1 MRGRWA
7 AGIVPRNFTWV
18 IQDRLAVCERPGG
31 YSPNHRKVRR
41 QEEILWINGQRF
53 SRVISLLPSNHNLHA
68 YDERNLPCAHFPL
81 ASNIDVSEIL
91 AELYP
96 ALLHWLRNG
105 ERLLMHQ
112 EELGER
118 VSGVVAGFLCWSGVL
133 PEPPRAISAT
143 EQLFKRQMGAA
154 GRTIVALSI
163 ALPPPPEPM
172 LAFKS
177 ADASVPREIDDTTTQ
192 SPLDA
197 DPAVALNA
205 SREPEAE
212 AHDDGGRTR
221 PGVRQGAK
229 KRADAKSATLA

>member
-18 IQDRLAVCERPGG
+18 IQERFAVCERPGG

-41 QEEILWINGQRF
+41 QEEILWINSQRF
-53 SRVISLLPSNHNLHA
+53 SRIISLLPSNHNLHA
-68 YDERNLPCAHFPL
+68 YEERNLPCAHFPL
-81 ASNIDVSEIL
+81 ASNIDVSDIL

-96 ALLHWLRNG
+96 TLLYWLRNG

-118 VSGVVAGFLCWSGVL
+118 IAGVVAGFLCWSGVL

-143 EQLFKRQMGAA
+143 EQLFKRQMGSA
-154 GRTIVALSI
+154 GRTVVAMSF
-163 ALPPPPEPM
+163 ALPPPTEPM

-177 ADASVPREIDDTTTQ
+177 MDVVQGTDAEHTQASSLLSAAPAGPVEEIDDRGGAI
-192 SPLDA
+192 DRA
-197 DPAVALNA
+197 RPA
-205 SREPEAE
+205 
-212 AHDDGGRTR
+212 GR
-221 PGVRQGAK
+221 PVAK
-229 KRADAKSATLA
+229 KKASAKSVTLA

>member
-53 SRVISLLPSNHNLHA
+53 SRIISLLASTHNLHA
-68 YDERNLPCAHFPL
+68 YEERNLPSAHFPL
-81 ASNIDVSEIL
+81 PANVDVSEIL

-96 ALLHWLRNG
+96 ALLRWLRNG

-118 VSGVVAGFLCWSGVL
+118 VAGVIAGFLCWSGVL
-133 PEPPRAISAT
+133 PEPPRAISAV
-143 EQLFKRQMGAA
+143 EQLFKRQMGTA
-154 GRTIVALSI
+154 GRTIVALSVQ
-163 ALPPPPEPM
+163 LPPPAEPM

-177 ADASVPREIDDTTTQ
+177 PDGPVVTGAAPAGASLNLLGDVSDSKPSRQKPVSPKREKRPRAVRAVKPDTVE
-192 SPLDA
+192 S
-197 DPAVALNA
+197 V
-205 SREPEAE
+205 
-212 AHDDGGRTR
+212 H
-221 PGVRQGAK
+221 
-229 KRADAKSATLA
+229 LA

>member
-18 IQDRLAVCERPGG
+18 IEDRLAVCERPGG

-53 SRVISLLPSNHNLHA
+53 SRIISLLPSTHNLHA
-68 YDERNLPCAHFPL
+68 YEERNLPCAHFPL
-81 ASNIDVSEIL
+81 PSNVDVSEVL

-96 ALLHWLRNG
+96 ALLYWLRNG

-118 VSGVVAGFLCWSGVL
+118 IAGVVAGFLCWSGVL

-143 EQLFKRQMGAA
+143 EQLFRRQMGSA
-154 GRTIVALSI
+154 GRTIVAFSI

-177 ADASVPREIDDTTTQ
+177 ERGPSGMDD
-192 SPLDA
+192 L
-197 DPAVALNA
+197 
-205 SREPEAE
+205 PEAVVE
-212 AHDDGGRTR
+212 AGEENEDLEPPASEGTAAPAKTPRRTVHAKDR
-221 PGVRQGAK
+221 PAESV
-229 KRADAKSATLA
+229 TLA

>member
-7 AGIVPRNFTWV
+7 TGIVPRNFTWV
-18 IQDRLAVCERPGG
+18 IQERFAVCERPGG

-53 SRVISLLPSNHNLHA
+53 SRIISLLPSNHNLHA
-68 YDERNLPCAHFPL
+68 YEERNLPCAHFPL
-81 ASNIDVSEIL
+81 VSNVDVSEIL

-96 ALLHWLRNG
+96 ALLYWLRNG

-118 VSGVVAGFLCWSGVL
+118 IAGVVAGFLCWSGVL

-143 EQLFKRQMGAA
+143 EQLFKRQMGSA

-177 ADASVPREIDDTTTQ
+177 VSAVTETELDDAKAHGSRSDDIADVPEGPGTTKV
-192 SPLDA
+192 PVGDR
-197 DPAVALNA
+197 A
-205 SREPEAE
+205 SRVRPAQ
-212 AHDDGGRTR
+212 R
-221 PGVRQGAK
+221 PGAK
-229 KRADAKSATLA
+229 NTTPAESVTLA

>member
-18 IQDRLAVCERPGG
+18 IQDRFAVCERPGG
-31 YSPNHRKVRR
+31 YAPNHRKVRR

-53 SRVISLLPSNHNLHA
+53 SRIISLLPSTHNLHA
-68 YDERNLPCAHFPL
+68 YEERNLPAAHFPL
-81 ASNIDVSEIL
+81 ATNADVSEVL

-118 VSGVVAGFLCWSGVL
+118 ICGVVAGFLCWSGVL

-143 EQLFKRQMGAA
+143 EQLFKRQMGSA
-154 GRTIVALSI
+154 GRTIVASSTQ
-163 ALPPPPEPM
+163 LPPPPEPM
-172 LAFKS
+172 FAFRG
-177 ADASVPREIDDTTTQ
+177 DHHLEVPAREVDIV
-192 SPLDA
+192 A
-197 DPAVALNA
+197 EAVDMGEV
-205 SREPEAE
+205 REPSR
-212 AHDDGGRTR
+212 HDHDRTVAPNAAAGTR
-221 PGVRQGAK
+221 TER
-229 KRADAKSATLA
+229 ATLA

>member
-18 IQDRLAVCERPGG
+18 IEEHLAVCERPGG

-41 QEEILWINGQRF
+41 QEEILWINAQRF
-53 SRVISLLPSNHNLHA
+53 SRIISLLPSNHNLHA
-68 YDERNLPCAHFPL
+68 YEERNLPCAHFPL
-81 ASNIDVSEIL
+81 ATNVDVSEIL

-118 VSGVVAGFLCWSGVL
+118 IAGVVAGFLCWSGVL

-143 EQLFKRQMGAA
+143 EQLFRRQMGSA
-154 GRTIVALSI
+154 GRTIVALSV

-172 LAFKS
+172 SAFKS
-177 ADASVPREIDDTTTQ
+177 AGGADGGDGAGGAAQPSAPDDASART
-192 SPLDA
+192 DA
-197 DPAVALNA
+197 PVA
-205 SREPEAE
+205 
-212 AHDDGGRTR
+212 DDGAGDGRPVART
-221 PGVRQGAK
+221 AK
-229 KRADAKSATLA
+229 KKRPTAKHVTLA

>member
-18 IQDRLAVCERPGG
+18 IQERFAVCERPGG

-53 SRVISLLPSNHNLHA
+53 SRIISLLPSNHNLHA
-68 YDERNLPCAHFPL
+68 YEERNLPCAHFPL
-81 ASNIDVSEIL
+81 ASEMDVSEIL

-118 VSGVVAGFLCWSGVL
+118 IAGVVAGFLCWSGVL

-177 ADASVPREIDDTTTQ
+177 TSVPTETELDDVKAHSPLSDDTVDSGESSRAT
-192 SPLDA
+192 DA
-197 DPAVALNA
+197 LADEAVRRA
-205 SREPEAE
+205 
-212 AHDDGGRTR
+212 R
-221 PGVRQGAK
+221 PGQRASTK
-229 KRADAKSATLA
+229 KKTTAESATLA

>member
-18 IQDRLAVCERPGG
+18 IQERLAVCERPGG

-53 SRVISLLPSNHNLHA
+53 SRIISLLPSNHNLHA

-81 ASNIDVSEIL
+81 ANNMDVSEIL

-118 VSGVVAGFLCWSGVL
+118 ISGVVAGFLCWSGVL

-172 LAFKS
+172 LAFKRV
-177 ADASVPREIDDTTTQ
+177 DAPTPREIDGVEVLSPHQEDSVVAAEDT
-192 SPLDA
+192 
-197 DPAVALNA
+197 
-205 SREPEAE
+205 RETLTGS
-212 AHDDGGRTR
+212 DDGVVRTR
-221 PGVRQGAK
+221 PATRPAAK
-229 KRADAKSATLA
+229 KKAPAKSATLA

>member
-53 SRVISLLPSNHNLHA
+53 SRIISLLPSTHNLHA
-68 YDERNLPCAHFPL
+68 YEERNLPSAHFPL
-81 ASNIDVSEIL
+81 PTNVDVSEIL

-118 VSGVVAGFLCWSGVL
+118 VAGVIAGFLCWSGVL
-133 PEPPRAISAT
+133 PEPPRAISAV
-143 EQLFKRQMGAA
+143 EQLFKRQMGTA
-154 GRTIVALSI
+154 GRTIVALSVQ
-163 ALPPPPEPM
+163 LPPPPEPM
-172 LAFKS
+172 SAFKS
-177 ADASVPREIDDTTTQ
+177 PDSVTESVDKPREPTLSLLGDVTDSLPKGHKGAAQ
-192 SPLDA
+192 KRSPRA
-197 DPAVALNA
+197 RVARA
-205 SREPEAE
+205 AKAE
-212 AHDDGGRTR
+212 
-221 PGVRQGAK
+221 
-229 KRADAKSATLA
+229 SAESVNLA